1 MKKSELKEY
10 IKDRIRTKLSELRY
24 AGKNAVNPAKRDP
37 DWNTLKPDERTDIE
51 KTLRAGGSVELEELN
66 VTELARPAEEFT
78 IATDFRSKAENV
90 QTGGPISPTKL
101 NGILDILDAML
112 ADGNNTTTFS
122 KIAQEYGLEMRR
134 LYPVLAALRDAG
146 VFTSTTTPGGDEE
159 EIEGGYEADD
169 EEDFEGGAE
178 IDDTEVTDVPDFE
191 PETEPDMG
199 SLEKSQTTFD
209 PVTQSATVFTVD
221 NGDLIQSIV
230 SLYKNS
236 RARIT
241 ELREDN
247 GDELSAAD
255 YKRALQQS
263 KESSIQILNKKL
275 EELVIKIKQLEPEV
289 QDKVL
294 EILGF
299 KFDSVNA
306 NKLYNII
313 AKKLGK
319 SIEPTLPP
327 EEKSDEEIID
337 TDDEEI
343 MEDTGV
349 EDVSYEPTF
358 KDYENVYERM
368 IKLVNYKG

>member
-10 IKDRIRTKLSELRY
+10 IKGRIRELTQITPKTNPTS
-24 AGKNAVNPAKRDP
+24 ANTIAKAEKVNTSDVVAAI
-37 DWNTLKPDERTDIE
+37 NQS
-51 KTLRAGGSVELEELN
+51 KTLGKPIN
-66 VTELARPAEEFT
+66 VGQVQELARPAEEFT

-146 VFTSTTTPGGDEE
+146 VFTSTTTPGNDEE

-169 EEDFEGGAE
+169 EGDFEGGAE